1 MELEKI
7 LEKEPI
13 EIIKRRTKGL
23 FYVEN
28 LTNSGNWMKD
38 RDWKLKANQDFNLMQ
53 NKRDEIEFSLLIK
66 KKN

>member
-38 RDWKLKANQDFNLMQ
+38 RDWKLKANQDFNLM
-53 NKRDEIEFSLLIK
+53 
-66 KKN
+66 

>member
-7 LEKEPI
+7 LEKEPL

-28 LTNSGNWMKD
+28 LTSSGNWIQD
-38 RDWKLKANQDFNLMQ
+38 RDWKLKANQDYNTLQ